1 MDSAMARVEVDGKC
15 SIFPAR
21 PSLPQQCKLT
31 YSDLRLLYVHYT
43 QKCVLFSNPRGC
55 IIQDFESMV
64 ERLKKSLSETL
75 VHFYP
80 LAGRLETCEGEVYID
95 CNDSGAEFI
104 EASAPDLCLAQIMAE
119 NIPHQLFPFNGAF
132 SIDGHFLP
140 LLAVQVTKLID
151 GIVLA
156 FTINH
161 ALADGSSNWHFINS
175 WSQLCREPSSIP
187 LLPLHTRCFSTAS
200 STKVNIQHNNMR
212 KQRFDNFT
220 PRPLSEKRFHFNE
233 KTISQLKEEANEAF
247 KEKSIYISSF
257 QALCAHVWQGI
268 TRARGLSPN
277 EETSLCFSINC
288 RSKMVPPL
296 PYSYFGNALQGVRA
310 TMTTRELLGGSR
322 SSIALSLH
330 RTIASHQD
338 AQIKAELDKPPR
350 LIDLNDFIGNNSI
363 LMGSSHRFPIYDND
377 FGWGSPISVS
387 SGWANKF
394 DGKLTVYPGRD
405 KLGSIDIEVCLLPQ
419 TMNALESDTHFICP
433 FNV

>member
-1 MDSAMARVEVDGKC
+1 MARVEVDGKC

-31 YSDLRLLYVHYT
+31 YSDLQLLYVHYT
-43 QKCVLFSNPRGC
+43 QKCLFFSTPTSC
-55 IIQDFESMV
+55 TIQDFESMV

-75 VHFYP
+75 VYFYP
-80 LAGRLETCEGEVYID
+80 LAGRLKTCDGEVYID

-104 EASAPDLCLAQIMAE
+104 EASAPDLCLAQVMGDS
-119 NIPHQLFPFNGAF
+119 IPHQLFPFNGVF
-132 SIDGHFLP
+132 SINGHFLP
-140 LLAVQVTKLID
+140 LLVVQVTKLID

-156 FTINH
+156 FIINH
-161 ALADGSSNWHFINS
+161 SLADGSSNWHFINS
-175 WSQLCREPSSIP
+175 WAQLCREPLSIP
-187 LLPLHTRCFSTAS
+187 LFPLHTRCFTTTSPV
-200 STKVNIQHNNMR
+200 KINLQHNNIS

-220 PRPLSEKRFHFNE
+220 PPPLSEKRFHFNE
-233 KTISQLKEEANEAF
+233 QIISLLKKEANEAL

-257 QALCAHVWQGI
+257 QALCAHIWQGI

-277 EETSLCFSINC
+277 EETRFCFSMNC

-296 PYSYFGNALQGVRA
+296 PYSYFGNALQGVGA
-310 TMTTRELLGGSR
+310 SITTKELLSGSR
-322 SSIALSLH
+322 ASIALMLH

-338 AQIKAELDKPPR
+338 AQIRAELDKPPR
-350 LIDLNDFIGNNSI
+350 FPDLKDFLSTNSI
-363 LMGSSHRFPIYDND
+363 VVGSSHRFPIYNND

-405 KLGSIDIEVCLLPQ
+405 KSGSIDIEVCLLPQ
-419 TMNALESDTHFICP
+419 TMNALEFDTHFICP
-433 FNV
+433 FND